1 MESLRR
7 ENDNLKSSAEIV
19 DQLKSL
25 PEQDALDLLDRLREA
40 AEPSDA
46 LTLHEKPIAER
57 STAPQLVAPTQ
68 SSLEFELMIRHPISY
83 PTLISTE
90 LPFRNP
96 EHLLCSAGTL
106 GFIPARRSRRTA
118 KVSDAPD
125 SSSGGTSAFRSEF
138 SSEGVFGGPTSSFC
152 DPSLRHLQMRKW
164 TKVPITD
171 ELAANVISSY
181 LQIDHPLLGLFD
193 ADLFVKDLV
202 SGQQYF
208 CSSLLVNALLSWA
221 CQSYSHVEPETA
233 AMSLLFF
240 EEAEALWFQEPRV
253 ELLTTVSASQFLSL
267 AASCHGRETQSV
279 AFLKEG
285 IHMGRRMGL
294 FGVPAA
300 GSAQQWLDDHT
311 DWVKAASHTA
321 WGVFCWVTFR
331 CLHFQTGQIESP
343 PHLP

>member
-1 MESLRR
+1 
-7 ENDNLKSSAEIV
+7 
-19 DQLKSL
+19 
-25 PEQDALDLLDRLREA
+25 
-40 AEPSDA
+40 
-46 LTLHEKPIAER
+46 
-57 STAPQLVAPTQ
+57 
-68 SSLEFELMIRHPISY
+68 
-83 PTLISTE
+83 
-90 LPFRNP
+90 
-96 EHLLCSAGTL
+96 
-106 GFIPARRSRRTA
+106 
-118 KVSDAPD
+118 VSDAPD

-138 SSEGVFGGPTSSFC
+138 SSEGVFGCPTSSLC

-181 LQIDHPLLGLFD
+181 LQIDHPVLGLFD

-221 CQSYSHVEPETA
+221 CVSAPHRHHIPDIAKPCIVLRSDANSMDTQQGYSHLEPETA
-233 AMSLLFF
+233 AMSFLFF
-240 EEAEALWFQEPRV
+240 EEAEALWFQEPRA

-279 AFLKEG
+279 AFLEEG

-321 WGVFCWVTFR
+321 WGVFCWVT
-331 CLHFQTGQIESP
+331 
-343 PHLP
+343 